1 MVHKVASLIL
11 EDGIR
16 KEEFLLL
23 TFSRSAK
30 FELKKRIIDLIG
42 PQGYFLQIDT
52 FHSYALKLLQKEPI
66 PELFQETESSIIR
79 QAIKYLR
86 ENPALQLPYSILILD
101 EFQDINDE
109 EFELVTQI
117 KAHSSNGDEMKAI
130 AAGDDDQSIFS
141 FTGGNIKYIQQF
153 KNLFNA
159 KEIIL
164 TSNYRSTQELV
175 DFTSKFIQLNSNR
188 IKENTQFI
196 SKVKQQKNSLFEKE
210 ASKIQVINLP
220 LDQTL
225 NYLPELLNSPFL
237 QKQIKS

>member
-1 MVHKVASLIL
+1 M
-11 EDGIR
+11 
-16 KEEFLLL
+16 
-23 TFSRSAK
+23 
-30 FELKKRIIDLIG
+30 IG

-66 PELFQETESSIIR
+66 PELFEETESSIIK
-79 QAIKYLR
+79 QTIKYLK

-109 EFELVTQI
+109 QFELVTQI

-141 FTGGNIKYIQQF
+141 FTGGNIKHIQQF

-175 DFTSKFIQLNSNR
+175 DFSSKFIQLNSNR

-210 ASKIQVINLP
+210 SSKIQVINLGQ
-220 LDQTL
+220 DQTL
-225 NYLPELLNSPFL
+225 SYLPEFLNSPFL